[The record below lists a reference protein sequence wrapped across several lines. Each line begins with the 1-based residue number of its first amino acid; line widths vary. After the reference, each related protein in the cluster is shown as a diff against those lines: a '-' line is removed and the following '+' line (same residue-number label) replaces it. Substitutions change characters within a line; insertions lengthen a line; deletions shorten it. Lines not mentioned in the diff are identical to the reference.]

1 MKPITFDIKTMKEL
15 VYELQRSL
23 SIIQND
29 HFVLPA
35 IESNDVQHWYA
46 AITKMLVLIYQF
58 SSDIHLTAI
67 INCVFDDREIEETI
81 KKLRAWN
88 NDKKSDWIVYV
99 SNVIE
104 QSGEHEVLVVI
115 KNIEQN

>member
-1 MKPITFDIKTMKEL
+1 MKPIIFDIKTMKEL

-29 HFVLPA
+29 RFVVPT
-35 IESNDVQHWYA
+35 IDSNDAQQWYA

-58 SSDIHLTAI
+58 SSDMHLTAI
-67 INCVFDDREIEETI
+67 INCMFDDPEMEETI

-88 NDKKSDWIVYV
+88 NGKKSDWIVYV
-99 SNVIE
+99 VNVIE
-104 QSGEHEVLVVI
+104 PSDQHETLVVI
-115 KNIEQN
+115 ENIERD

>member
-1 MKPITFDIKTMKEL
+1 
-15 VYELQRSL
+15 
-23 SIIQND
+23 
-29 HFVLPA
+29 VLPA

-58 SSDIHLTAI
+58 SSDMHLTGI
-67 INCVFDDREIEETI
+67 INCVFDDRKIEEPI

-99 SNVIE
+99 SKAIE
-104 QSGEHEVLVVI
+104 RSGEQEVLVVI
-115 KNIEQN
+115 ENIERD